1 MNKIEII
8 EKIKQEKIISVVRY
22 KDQEKIEKIV
32 ESIIEGGIN
41 LIEITMTI
49 PNAIEIIKK
58 LENKYKDSNV
68 IIGAG
73 TVVDFQIAKEAI
85 DVGAQFVVSPILN
98 KEIIKVCNELNI
110 VTIPGIATPTEA
122 YEAMKSGAEILKLFP
137 SNIFKPNIIKTL
149 KGPFP
154 EIKLMPTGGI
164 NLDNMNEWIDNGAI
178 ALGIGGELLKGFN
191 GDNYEE
197 IINTVR
203 LFRKKII

>member
-58 LENKYKDSNV
+58 LANKYKDSNV